1 MALTV
6 TSLAFPGF
14 TANCYFVLD
23 DKTDEGFLVDP
34 GAYTKRHEE
43 YIKSHCS
50 CLRYILLTHGHF
62 DHISGVKQFRDAF
75 DAKVVIHEKDEACL
89 RDSIKSLGISQG
101 LSSPGIKA
109 NITVTDGDELD
120 FNNTKI
126 KVIHTPGHTKGGVCY
141 KINDMLFTGDTLF
154 RESVGRTDFPS
165 GNRED
170 LVASVKRLFALNGDY
185 NVYPGHEGF
194 TTLSYERKYNTF
206 IDYD

>member
-6 TSLAFPGF
+6 TLLTFPGF
-14 TANCYFVLD
+14 TANCYFVFD
-23 DKTDEGFLVDP
+23 DKTNEGFLVDP

-43 YIKSHCS
+43 YIKSHCK
-50 CLRYILLTHGHF
+50 CLKYILLTHGHF

-109 NITVTDGDELD
+109 DITVTDGDELN
-120 FNNTKI
+120 FNDAKI

-141 KINDMLFTGDTLF
+141 MIDDMLFTGDTLF
-154 RESVGRTDFPS
+154 KGTVGRTDFPGGS
-165 GNRED
+165 MKEI
-170 LVASVKRLFALNGDY
+170 VASVNRVGSLSGDY
-185 NVYPGHEGF
+185 KVYPGHEGE
-194 TTLSYERKYNTF
+194 TTLNFERNNNPYMRG
-206 IDYD
+206 I